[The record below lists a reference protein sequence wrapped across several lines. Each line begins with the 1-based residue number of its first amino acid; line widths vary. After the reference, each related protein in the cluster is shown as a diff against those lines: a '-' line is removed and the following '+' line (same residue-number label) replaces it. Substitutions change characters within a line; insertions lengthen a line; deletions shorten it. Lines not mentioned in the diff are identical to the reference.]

1 MNVMKK
7 VMIIVAILG
16 IGIISKAQTFSIG
29 PTGGFGHSWIT
40 NTNGTTKFNPAW
52 NAGIASVYSTSTH
65 FGIGVDVKYSAEGKK
80 VKDVNSVADGAQNV
94 NSTINANYVRVPVKA
109 IYFFGDNN
117 STVRPKIYAGPSFGF
132 LAGGKTVTHTDGV
145 VSKTDASDDIK
156 NFDFGAT
163 AGAGLNFKVAPRTWL
178 NTDVAFYQGIT
189 DINKAGNITQ
199 RNGNVGVN
207 VGLLVGLGK

>member
-1 MNVMKK
+1 MKK

-29 PTGGFGHSWIT
+29 PTGGYGHSWIT
-40 NTNGTTKFNPAW
+40 NANGDTKFNPAW
-52 NAGIASVYSTSTH
+52 NAGIAAVYSTSTH
-65 FGIGVDVKYSAEGKK
+65 FGIGADIKYSAEGNK
-80 VKDVNSVADGAQNV
+80 VKDLKGVADGAENV
-94 NSTINANYVRVPVKA
+94 RSTVNANYVRVPVKA

-117 STVRPKIYAGPSFGF
+117 STVRPKVYAGPSFGF
-132 LAGGKTVTHTDGV
+132 LTGGKTVTNSNGV
-145 VSKTDASDDIK
+145 VTKTDADNDIK

-178 NTDVAFYQGIT
+178 NTDVAFYQGLT
-189 DINKAGNITQ
+189 DITKANNVTQ
-199 RNGNVGVN
+199 RNGNIGVN

>member
-1 MNVMKK
+1 MKK
-7 VMIIVAILG
+7 VMIIVAVLG
-16 IGIISKAQTFSIG
+16 IGIISKEQTFSIG

-40 NTNGTTKFNPAW
+40 NTKGETKFNPAW
-52 NAGIASVYSTSTH
+52 NAGIAAVYSTNEH

-80 VKDVNSVADGAQNV
+80 VKDVNGVADGGDNLR
-94 NSTINANYVRVPVKA
+94 NTINANYVRVPVKA

-117 STVRPKIYAGPSFGF
+117 STVRPKIYAGPSFGL
-132 LAGGKTVTHTDGV
+132 LAGGKTVTNNNGV
-145 VSKTDASDDIK
+145 VSKTDVKNDIK

-178 NTDVAFYQGIT
+178 NTDGAFYQGIS